1 MAGQQGQQVAVGPD
15 LDLLHLVG
23 LDDLNVR
30 YGVSQR
36 LPQVGELHG
45 VTHLQA
51 VYTPEVIRTAPAPVS
66 GNDLD

>member
-1 MAGQQGQQVAVGPD
+1 MGPD

-45 VTHLQA
+45 VTHLQT
-51 VYTPEVIRTAPAPVS
+51 VDMPEVVRATPATVS
-66 GNDLD
+66 GDDAVGIIAADGR